1 MFGFLLMLEK
11 LFLLKL
17 LKKLPAAVGHIYA
30 IIIFVL
36 GWVLFYFED
45 MGEMWI
51 FITRLFGGAG
61 LMPSADVTAL
71 VLSYVPLLLIAGV
84 ASTPLAVFLY
94 GKIKSRSVL
103 AAFDTAACAASLAV
117 CTAAIVSSA
126 YNPFLYFK
134 F

>member
-1 MFGFLLMLEK
+1 MFRC
-11 LFLLKL
+11 FLLKI

-45 MGEMWI
+45 MGEMWT
-51 FITRLFGGAG
+51 FITRLFGSAG
-61 LMPSADVTAL
+61 FLPSADVTAL

-94 GKIKSRSVL
+94 GKIKSRKVL
-103 AAFDTAACAASLAV
+103 VAFDTAACAASLVV
-117 CTAAIVSSA
+117 CTASIVSSA